1 MLIYI
6 YDSFIAHTLG
16 DLYRR
21 GRQVHDVLGAAWV
34 MGAFW
39 KTIAFWFTEGPV
51 VDGSSHGSSLRTVW
65 VDLVSARRRIV
76 ESHMVSII
84 DAGYRRY

>member
-1 MLIYI
+1 MFLYTHIYI
-6 YDSFIAHTLG
+6 YDLFIAHNLGG

-51 VDGSSHGSSLRTVW
+51 VDGSSHGSSQRTVW
-65 VDLVSARRRIV
+65 VDLVSARRQIKN
-76 ESHMVSII
+76 S
-84 DAGYRRY
+84 